1 MIAKTLKLSVTNCY
15 LLKAGHG
22 HVLIDTGYDWEWDA
36 FQKQLDRAEVE
47 FADIDY
53 LVLTHHH
60 DDHAGLLNQLVSKNP
75 GIKVAL
81 SGYAK
86 VLLAKG
92 RNDRTNGGAYVNKR
106 VNALLSLKKMFDKRW
121 THTFPPYDIREND
134 IVVSGSVNL
143 QDLGIDLDG
152 KIIETFGHS
161 DDSISVVL
169 DDGDCFAG
177 DAAANFLQFAGT
189 RHCIIYIEDLE
200 QYYKSWSTLLE
211 AGAKQIYPAHGK
223 PFSAEEL
230 RKNINRNRKRD
241 LVLLK

>member
-1 MIAKTLKLSVTNCY
+1 MDPYLST
-15 LLKAGHG
+15 
-22 HVLIDTGYDWEWDA
+22 YD
-36 FQKQLDRAEVE
+36 L
-47 FADIDY
+47 
-53 LVLTHHH
+53 
-60 DDHAGLLNQLVSKNP
+60 
-75 GIKVAL
+75 
-81 SGYAK
+81 
-86 VLLAKG
+86 
-92 RNDRTNGGAYVNKR
+92 
-106 VNALLSLKKMFDKRW
+106 
-121 THTFPPYDIREND
+121 REND

-143 QDLGIDLDG
+143 QELGIDLDG

-169 DDGDCFAG
+169 NDGDCIAG

-200 QYYKSWSTLLE
+200 QYYRSWSRILQ